1 MRRDAPGNAAEEEDL
16 PLYEVRLTEPAEA
29 EVEAAYLS
37 RLRFGK
43 RAAERCYA
51 DLGRALETLSR
62 VPRGFVAAPESDAL
76 GGGVRQIIYGKGGN
90 AYRILYRVI
99 EPAGH
104 DPGIVRVLHVRHAM
118 QQPLGG
124 APQKGESTVDEDNE
138 DEERLR

>member
-1 MRRDAPGNAAEEEDL
+1 MRRDAPGNAAEEDDL

-37 RLRFGK
+37 LLRFGQ
-43 RAAERCYA
+43 RAADRWYA
-51 DLGRALETLSR
+51 GLGRVLETLSR
-62 VPRGFVAAPESDAL
+62 VPRGFVPAPESDTL
-76 GGGVRQIIYGKGGN
+76 GGGVRQIIHGKGGS

-99 EPAGH
+99 EPQGN

-124 APQKGESTVDEDNE
+124 APQHSGSRADEDDE
-138 DEERLR
+138 DVEQPE